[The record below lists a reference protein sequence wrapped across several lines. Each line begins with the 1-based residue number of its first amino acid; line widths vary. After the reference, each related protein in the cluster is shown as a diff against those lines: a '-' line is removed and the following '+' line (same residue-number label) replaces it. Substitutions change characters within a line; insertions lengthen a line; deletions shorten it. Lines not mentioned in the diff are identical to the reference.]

1 MENNSVKSVGMRKEI
16 ISLFMKV
23 ALPVSIV
30 LFLLTL
36 LFYFSFHG
44 REDIFFKQ
52 NIIMVFRILPVGM
65 LATLVIAIM
74 TCYRRCIKG
83 VILQALPLIL
93 FYFSYLYIEFNAG
106 FQSKNVIHQAVFLF
120 IFSCGVCITVN
131 GLFALAGMVKNRVL
145 AFIYS
150 ALAVLCQVSAIT
162 IAGTFWWY
170 YHQYH
175 SVFNGDAA
183 LAILMTNHTEAIEFL
198 GAHMSYSFI
207 WAVGIILFSYM
218 GYVMHYYKRS
228 EKSVFFVSKPVLLG
242 LTIILGGVSLVLP
255 FTKIP
260 VIQDFN
266 QTKDFLS
273 TLPEKE
279 KYYENNT
286 EKLVFTSD
294 TRNKVPEGS
303 VILVIGESATRDRMK
318 AFAPSYKRET
328 TPWESKEIYNP
339 NFIFFP
345 KSYSN
350 FPLTAEAL
358 MMYLT
363 NRNQYTNINPSD
375 KITILDVAKKLG
387 YHTYWLSNQGM
398 FGGSDATTSVIAS
411 RADKIQWVK
420 TPIVGPDEQ
429 VLSLLEKIDG
439 NQKNFIIVHIRGS
452 HYEYDKRYPE
462 SFSKLYPDMT
472 PYEKS
477 IAYTDEVLK
486 DIYEYG
492 RSHMN
497 LQIMLYC
504 SDHGEDMKYGHTPA
518 LNDFNMVRIPFW
530 IYLAPSY
537 QKALPDKMNVLK
549 THENSYF
556 TNDLMYEV
564 ICGLLGGETTNSYQS
579 VYDISSPDYGITK
592 DNALTLYGKRH
603 ISEDPMVS

>member
-1 MENNSVKSVGMRKEI
+1 MKDNRIGLFNQGNKFV
-16 ISLFMKV
+16 SLFMKV
-23 ALPVSIV
+23 ALPVSLA
-30 LFLLTL
+30 LFFLTL

-44 REDIFFKQ
+44 LEDIFFKQ
-52 NIIMVFRILPVGM
+52 NLIMAFRILPVGM
-65 LATLVIAIM
+65 LATFVI
-74 TCYRRCIKG
+74 TLLSRCRYSAKG
-83 VILQALPLIL
+83 IILQALPLVL

-106 FQSKNVIHQAVFLF
+106 FQSKNIIHQAVFLF
-120 IFSCGVCITVN
+120 VFICGVCITVN
-131 GLFALAGMVKNRVL
+131 GLFVFSGMVKNKAL

-150 ALAVLCQVSAIT
+150 VAAILCQMSAIS
-162 IAGTFWWY
+162 IFATFWWY

-183 LAILMTNHTEAIEFL
+183 LAILMTNRAEAIEFI

-207 WAVGIILFSYM
+207 LIVGLILFSYIGLM
-218 GYVMHYYKRS
+218 IHYCRK
-228 EKSVFFVSKPVLLG
+228 EEKPVLLG
-242 LTIILGGVSLVLP
+242 SKPILLGVTIILGGVSLILP

-266 QTKDFLS
+266 QTKDFLA

-279 KYYENNT
+279 RYYGNNAAR
-286 EKLVFTSD
+286 LVFTSED
-294 TRNKVPEGS
+294 RNKVPKGT
-303 VILVIGESATRDRMK
+303 VILVIGESAARDQML
-318 AFAPSYKRET
+318 AFTPSYKQET
-328 TPWESKEIYNP
+328 TPLESKEIHNP
-339 NFIFFP
+339 NFVFFP

-363 NRNQYTNINPSD
+363 NKNQYTNINPHEE
-375 KITILDVAKKLG
+375 ITILDVAKKLG

-411 RADKIQWVK
+411 RADKIEWVK
-420 TPIVGPDEQ
+420 NPIVGPDEQ

-439 NQKNFIIVHIRGS
+439 SQKNFIVIHIRGS

-462 SFSKLYPDMT
+462 SFGKLYPEMT
-472 PYEKS
+472 AYEKS

-486 DIYEYG
+486 EIYEYG

-504 SDHGEDMKYGHTPA
+504 SDHGEDMKYGHTPV

-530 IYLAPSY
+530 IYLSPSY
-537 QKALPDKMNVLK
+537 QKALPSKMEALK
-549 THENSYF
+549 NHTGSYF

-564 ICGLLGGETTNSYQS
+564 ICGLLGGENNISYHKI
-579 VYDISSPDYGITK
+579 YDISSPDYVITK

-603 ISEDPMVS
+603 VSEDPIAS